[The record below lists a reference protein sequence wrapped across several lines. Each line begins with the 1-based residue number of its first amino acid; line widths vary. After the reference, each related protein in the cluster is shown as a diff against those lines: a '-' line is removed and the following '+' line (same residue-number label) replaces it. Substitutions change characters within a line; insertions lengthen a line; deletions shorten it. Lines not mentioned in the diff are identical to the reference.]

1 MKISEEAIWEVK
13 SSVVFTILIILVFS
27 MIKKKS
33 VLKSVANMRIY
44 FSYSKIYTVIGV
56 NNQRKLGDSTLLIY
70 FAAQEI

>member
-1 MKISEEAIWEVK
+1 
-13 SSVVFTILIILVFS
+13 

-44 FSYSKIYTVIGV
+44 FSYSKIYTIIGV